1 MLTLPFQVS
10 ILSILTCSIKY
21 KWESSHSRYM
31 HSLARVSFSDH
42 LSSVW
47 FSVPYPMGGD
57 NRDVAKIQRQRLHN
71 HTQPISTKLCK
82 RHSEVK
88 GIQVCSFVFFF
99 KRIRTVLF
107 SRGSYI
113 SDIYQNTFTTL
124 KSANFNQTSH
134 TSFLC
139 EWDEWL
145 FKGKCQREII
155 GELQKCIDNIQN
167 SFSTETLGKYQQV
180 ESILG

>member
-1 MLTLPFQVS
+1 MRIIAFPLHVCRP
-10 ILSILTCSIKY
+10 I
-21 KWESSHSRYM
+21 

-47 FSVPYPMGGD
+47 FSVPYPKGGD

-88 GIQVCSFVFFF
+88 GIQRDSSLFVWFFF

-113 SDIYQNTFTTL
+113 SDIYQNTLRHWKVQILTKL
-124 KSANFNQTSH
+124 HIPHSCVNGMNGCSKENA
-134 TSFLC
+134 
-139 EWDEWL
+139 
-145 FKGKCQREII
+145 KGR
-155 GELQKCIDNIQN
+155 
-167 SFSTETLGKYQQV
+167 
-180 ESILG
+180 

>member
-10 ILSILTCSIKY
+10 SLSILTCSIKY
-21 KWESSHSRYM
+21 KWESSHSRYI

-88 GIQVCSFVFFF
+88 GIQVCSFGFFSKELGPCYF
-99 KRIRTVLF
+99 PGEAILAI
-107 SRGSYI
+107 YI
-113 SDIYQNTFTTL
+113 KTHLRHWKVQILTKLHIPHSCVNGMNGCS
-124 KSANFNQTSH
+124 KENA
-134 TSFLC
+134 
-139 EWDEWL
+139 
-145 FKGKCQREII
+145 KGR
-155 GELQKCIDNIQN
+155 
-167 SFSTETLGKYQQV
+167 
-180 ESILG
+180 

>member
-1 MLTLPFQVS
+1 
-10 ILSILTCSIKY
+10 
-21 KWESSHSRYM
+21 
-31 HSLARVSFSDH
+31 
-42 LSSVW
+42 
-47 FSVPYPMGGD
+47 MGGD
-57 NRDVAKIQRQRLHN
+57 NRDVAKIRRQRLHN

-113 SDIYQNTFTTL
+113 SDIYQNTLRHWKVQILTKL
-124 KSANFNQTSH
+124 QSH

-180 ESILG
+180 ESILR